1 MNLQLYKQKDVNFT
15 QNRTKISEGGG
26 ENFLEF
32 FEKNLKFFL
41 DPHGK

>member
-1 MNLQLYKQKDVNFT
+1 MNLKLYKQKCMNFT

-32 FEKNLKFFL
+32 FGKNLKFFL
-41 DPHGK
+41 DPSGK